1 MREADTLHTTPQSAD
16 AVLWARSF
24 METKE
29 WWGDEFELD
38 EDLMVSWFANSMES
52 MRDQVERQ
60 ERERYL
66 VYKADMQ
73 SALLIGIGIGVLLGG
88 LIT

>member
-1 MREADTLHTTPQSAD
+1 
-16 AVLWARSF
+16 

-29 WWGDEFELD
+29 WLGDEFELD
-38 EDLMVSWFANSMES
+38 EDLMASWFANSMES